1 MPCEL
6 GLTITWQKINPSRH
20 AWFVF
25 ESQKRRLQKSF
36 SDLDGTGPNV
46 HGGTVEGIMREL
58 CNAFVRSSEKNP
70 GVPQMMRTYRRVVRQ
85 LNKVLKTAGTQNL
98 FSARVFED
106 LCFTSRAI
114 AVLSPNR

>member
-1 MPCEL
+1 
-6 GLTITWQKINPSRH
+6 
-20 AWFVF
+20 
-25 ESQKRRLQKSF
+25 
-36 SDLDGTGPNV
+36 
-46 HGGTVEGIMREL
+46 
-58 CNAFVRSSEKNP
+58 
-70 GVPQMMRTYRRVVRQ
+70 MMRTYRRVVRQ